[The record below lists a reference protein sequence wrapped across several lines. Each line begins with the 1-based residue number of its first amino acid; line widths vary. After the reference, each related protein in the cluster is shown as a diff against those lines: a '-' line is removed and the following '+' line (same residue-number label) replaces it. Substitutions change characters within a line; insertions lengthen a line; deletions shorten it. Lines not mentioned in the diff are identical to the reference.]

1 MPGWLQGALVAVA
14 VTAGLAFAFR
24 RPAELRY
31 SIVTLGLAVL
41 SGLVPG
47 GRVLTVPLVMVLVMI
62 WIFWA
67 ARRSAEREEL

>member
-1 MPGWLQGALVAVA
+1 MPVWLQTLLVAVGTVA
-14 VTAGLAFAFR
+14 LAGVFR

-31 SIVTLGLAVL
+31 SILTIGCTTLSMV
-41 SGLVPG
+41 VPG
-47 GRVLTVPLVMVLVMI
+47 GRVLTIPLALVLVMI